1 MSAKEETPAEK
12 KARLAKFWKEVQA
25 IQTDA
30 KSGKHRYT
38 KPGNES
44 GKESR
49 NSGADA
55 QKALFPKKGGRRTRR
70 NTRRS
75 RNTRRARK

>member
-1 MSAKEETPAEK
+1 MSAKEETSAERRE
-12 KARLAKFWKEVQA
+12 RLNAFWKEVQA
-25 IQTDA
+25 IQNDA
-30 KSGKHRYT
+30 KSGTYRYET
-38 KPGNES
+38 PGKES

-70 NTRRS
+70 NMRRS